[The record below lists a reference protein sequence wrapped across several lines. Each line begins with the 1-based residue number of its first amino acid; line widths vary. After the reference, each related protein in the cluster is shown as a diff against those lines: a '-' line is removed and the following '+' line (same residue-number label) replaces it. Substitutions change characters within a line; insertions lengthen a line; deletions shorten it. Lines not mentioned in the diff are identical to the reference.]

1 MHGIQYRN
9 TCQGHKTRSQILAIL
24 QQYNGLTRQDLV
36 KQGLTYD
43 QVRRQTKN
51 LSIEGTIESRLEA
64 GQRRYYLVAPQR
76 LRERQNFKALVS
88 SFIIVLAFGWSV
100 PVLNLSSGTDHDF
113 EQSSPSYASDRCLS

>member
-1 MHGIQYRN
+1 MHRIQYRN
-9 TCQGHKTRSQILAIL
+9 TDQGQKTRLQLITIL
-24 QQYNGLTRQDLV
+24 QRRDGLTRKDLV
-36 KQGLTYD
+36 NEGLTYD

-51 LSIEGTIESRLEA
+51 LSIEGAIESRLEA
-64 GQRRYYLVAPQR
+64 GQRRYYL
-76 LRERQNFKALVS
+76 RQNFKALVS